1 MKLTRQKLRKIRS
14 RCPRRA
20 EEGIYLVEILVAV
33 MIGAMLTFALLNA
46 ASLSMRHATAS
57 QNEVYANTI
66 VSQVLEATRA
76 IPYGELEANIGE
88 HDLLTNK
95 INSGETGPTIRPAPL
110 QLNTVDKTWQNT
122 SKSGRFRGD
131 VKYSIEAGPELNTL
145 KVKVSVSWRDS
156 TRYASDRKVESSIVV
171 AKNGAGEGV

>member
-1 MKLTRQKLRKIRS
+1 MTRQKLSKIRS

-95 INSGETGPTIRPAPL
+95 INSGE
-110 QLNTVDKTWQNT
+110 V
-122 SKSGRFRGD
+122 KSR
-131 VKYSIEAGPELNTL
+131 
-145 KVKVSVSWRDS
+145 
-156 TRYASDRKVESSIVV
+156 
-171 AKNGAGEGV
+171 